1 MVSDGRTIFHQK
13 FMSPCK
19 ENVYKRAWKRLW
31 VSWAKRDVRKI
42 QRTHDVGIKVIG
54 NGHVNQLVQV

>member
-1 MVSDGRTIFHQK
+1 MLISVPECTG
-13 FMSPCK
+13 
-19 ENVYKRAWKRLW
+19 
-31 VSWAKRDVRKI
+31 DVNKI

>member
-1 MVSDGRTIFHQK
+1 
-13 FMSPCK
+13 MSPCK